1 MKSQRT
7 IDMSLLVKSLFSQFR
22 DPETGYYC
30 DLNSEVPCGI
40 NGKKR
45 CDVAGYEY
53 HNSKRHNSIGI
64 ELKQHMNDFKT
75 GCGQNYTFDINYL
88 CVPSEL
94 VGYALRYMES
104 NCPDWVGLIEYCDSP
119 QYKYPDLLLVKAP
132 TYNHSRCLEETVDCI
147 KEWDRISLAYL
158 FQHSGSEKYLRK
170 VF

>member
-7 IDMSLLVKSLFSQFR
+7 IDMLLLVKSYFSQFR
-22 DPETGYYC
+22 ELETGYYC
-30 DLNSEVPCGI
+30 DLNSEVCCGI

-45 CDVAGYEY
+45 CDLAGYEY
-53 HNSKRHNSIGI
+53 FNEKRHNSIGI

-104 NCPDWVGLIEYCDSP
+104 NCPPYVGLIEYCDSA
-119 QYKYPDLLLVKAP
+119 QYRYPKLALVKAP
-132 TYNHSRCLEETVDCI
+132 TYNNVKEPERRADCI
-147 KEWDRISLAYL
+147 REWKHVPSYILG
-158 FQHSGSEKYLRK
+158 HSGSEKFL
-170 VF
+170 VQAS